1 MIRNFLIVFFF
12 LFFGFFKAKAQS
24 VKDSA
29 FRIILTGVHVSGQ
42 LPQADL
48 AKRFGEN
55 LSIGADFIWKT
66 KKNFLFGFEG
76 SYFFGKKVRDDVVAS
91 LKNADG
97 FITDNEGY
105 PADLRLTERGWNIYA
120 NFGKV
125 FSKLG
130 HNPNS
135 GLMITLGA
143 GYMQHKV
150 KLYDANKKVAAVRG
164 DLAKG
169 YDHLTGGF
177 ALTQFIGY
185 QYLSNNRL
193 ANFNVGFEFYEG
205 FTQSFR
211 GFNYNTGL
219 IDNAK
224 RTDVLVGLRFTWI
237 LPLYKR
243 GKDFYY
249 Y

>member
-1 MIRNFLIVFFF
+1 MASKSNSILLLLLLGSSFLQ
-12 LFFGFFKAKAQS
+12 AQS

-55 LSIGADFIWKT
+55 LSVGADFIWKT
-66 KKNFLFGFEG
+66 NKNFLIGLEG
-76 SYFFGKKVRDDVVAS
+76 SYFFGKKVRDDVISS
-91 LKNADG
+91 LRNSDG
-97 FITDNEGY
+97 FVTDNEGY
-105 PADLRLTERGWNIYA
+105 PADLRFTERGWNIYA

-135 GLMITLGA
+135 GLMVTVGV

-150 KLYDANKKVAAVRG
+150 NLYDADKKVAAVKG
-164 DLAKG
+164 DLVMG
-169 YDHLTGGF
+169 YDHLSGGLG
-177 ALTQFIGY
+177 LTQFVGY

-193 ANFNVGFEFYEG
+193 ANFNIGFEFYQG
-205 FTQSFR
+205 FTKSYR

-219 IDNAK
+219 VDNTK
-224 RTDVLVGLRFTWI
+224 RKDVLMGLRFTWI

-243 GKDFYY
+243 TKDYY
-249 Y
+249 YY